1 MRTYK
6 DGAIKRL
13 IKFEC
18 CLLFNLV
25 FQNALAT
32 VQTISMVKKNASSNR
47 SMQLRNRCC
56 GNRVRAAFK
65 KSKVSI
71 FYLYTLIFN
80 EDITCMFKK

>member
-1 MRTYK
+1 MYK

-56 GNRVRAAFK
+56 GNRVRAAF
-65 KSKVSI
+65 
-71 FYLYTLIFN
+71 
-80 EDITCMFKK
+80 